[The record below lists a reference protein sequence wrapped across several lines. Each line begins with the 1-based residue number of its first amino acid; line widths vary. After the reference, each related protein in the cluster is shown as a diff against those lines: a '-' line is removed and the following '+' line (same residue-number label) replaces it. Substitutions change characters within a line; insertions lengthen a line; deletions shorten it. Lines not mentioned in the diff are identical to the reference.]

1 MYVQMDVVLTV
12 SFNKWGLFKYL
23 DGGTKRYDDF
33 LNPAGQTNKQKRQYQ
48 LEGLGKKK
56 EKPSKTKERKKKKKI
71 INEW

>member
-33 LNPAGQTNKQKRQYQ
+33 LNPAEQKN
-48 LEGLGKKK
+48 KKK
-56 EKPSKTKERKKKKKI
+56 DNTSRRD
-71 INEW
+71 